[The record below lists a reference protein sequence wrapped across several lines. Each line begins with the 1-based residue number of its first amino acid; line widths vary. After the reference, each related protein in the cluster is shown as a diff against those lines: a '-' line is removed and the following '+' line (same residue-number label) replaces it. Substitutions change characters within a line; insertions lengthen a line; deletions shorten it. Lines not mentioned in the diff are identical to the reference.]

1 MNTNELLKL
10 TSKNKA
16 SDLHLILGVRPTLRI
31 NGVLEPL
38 VNQPVLTKERLKE
51 LVFDILSEDKKEKLL
66 TKKEIDFSYSIP
78 DGVRFRV
85 NAYHSKGAL
94 AAAFRT
100 IPAQIP
106 TLEELNLPNIIRQ
119 FVDWRQGLVLVTG
132 PAGHGKS
139 TTVASLLEEINST
152 RAIHLIT
159 IEDPIEFFIEPK
171 KAIVSQREIGRDAL
185 GWKRAL
191 RSVLREDPDVIFVGE
206 MRDLESIE
214 MVLSIAET
222 GHLVFSTLHTN
233 SAAETVDRIV
243 DAFPKGSKEQV
254 KTQLANTLKAV
265 VSLRL
270 VPSIDQKRLPATEI
284 LLSNSAVK
292 SSIRENKTHM
302 INNIIQTSADAG
314 MMPLERS
321 LAHWVKKNR
330 VDKEVAYSYA
340 MDREKFNRML
350 EH

>member
-1 MNTNELLKL
+1 MDINELLKL
-10 TSKNKA
+10 ASKNKA
-16 SDLHLILGVRPTLRI
+16 SDLHLILGVRPTLRV
-31 NGVLEPL
+31 NSVLEPL
-38 VNQPVLTKERLKE
+38 VNQPVLTKERLE
-51 LVFDILSEDKKEKLL
+51 QLILSILDEGKKEELL
-66 TKKEIDFSYSIP
+66 TKKEIDFSYSIANKS
-78 DGVRFRV
+78 RFRV

-100 IPAQIP
+100 IPARIP
-106 TLEELNLPNIIRQ
+106 TIEELNLPNVLHQ
-119 FVDWRQGLVLVTG
+119 FVDWRQGLVLITG

-139 TTVASLLEEINST
+139 TTTASILDEINSS
-152 RAIHLIT
+152 RALHLIT
-159 IEDPIEFFIEPK
+159 VEDPIEFFIEPK
-171 KAIVSQREIGRDAL
+171 KSIISQREIGRDSL
-185 GWKRAL
+185 DWKRAL

-233 SAAETVDRIV
+233 SASETVDRIV

-265 VSLRL
+265 VSQRL
-270 VPSIDQKRLPATEI
+270 IPTVDHDQVPATEI
-284 LLSNSAVK
+284 LLTNSAVK
-292 SSIRENKTHM
+292 SSIREGKTHM
-302 INNIIQTSADAG
+302 IDNIIQTSAEAG

-321 LAHWVKKNR
+321 LTHWVKKNR

-350 EH
+350 GH